1 MNMKFTSTEDSYRGQ
16 AWCMSSELTDN
27 GDGTYTINDER
38 AAAMLGGGLGSEII
52 VIDSP
57 GKLLFVGDDGVA
69 YDWTSS
75 SGGGGGGGDVP
86 AGYVVIVQ
94 RQTVTLTQ
102 EDAESDRPANVG
114 VVEGYTVPSEIPEDL
129 LVYVNNHELT
139 YNNERMAY
147 SYVDGSTTYVFGEND
162 FEGAEILRGYA
173 CGAID
178 MSGDTPVF
186 IAGDYTVVAY
196 APEVV
201 QK

>member
-75 SGGGGGGGDVP
+75 SGGGGGEDSNLVGSAIVGTAK
-86 AGYVVIVQ
+86 AG
-94 RQTVTLTQ
+94 
-102 EDAESDRPANVG
+102 
-114 VVEGYTVPSEIPEDL
+114 
-129 LVYVNNHELT
+129 
-139 YNNERMAY
+139 
-147 SYVDGSTTYVFGEND
+147 
-162 FEGAEILRGYA
+162 
-173 CGAID
+173 
-178 MSGDTPVF
+178 
-186 IAGDYTVVAY
+186 
-196 APEVV
+196 
-201 QK
+201 